1 MSNEEEKQLVR
12 IAEMYYLENKTQSQ
26 ISKELNIH
34 RSTIS
39 RLLKLS
45 RERGI
50 VNISI
55 DRFAAGT
62 YSYEEALLGK
72 YKNLIAAKVVPTMGS
87 VNDKRIL
94 ESLGQAANDCL
105 KDYIEDDMIL
115 GFSWGSAMSY
125 FAKSVKGIE
134 KNNLLCVP
142 MVGGPSGRSDSAY
155 HVNTIT
161 FEVATKL
168 HGKALLIDAPAIPE
182 TLDLKKALMKNEF
195 NQSLVKYWR
204 KLDIAIMGIGSP
216 TMKTSDRWNDF
227 YGHDVFEWVKEN
239 EVAGDIVSRFYDEN
253 GKQIESELDNRLIS
267 IDLKDLVRAKYKVG
281 IAESRNKVKAIKGAL
296 RGGYINILITSQE
309 TAQALLEEESRW

>member
-1 MSNEEEKQLVR
+1 MSNEEEKQLVK

-26 ISKELNIH
+26 ISKELDIH

-45 RERGI
+45 REMGI
-50 VNISI
+50 VNITI

-62 YSYEEALLGK
+62 ASYEEALLNK
-72 YKNLIAAKVVPTMGS
+72 FNNLIAVKVVPSVGS
-87 VNDKRIL
+87 ANNKQIL
-94 ESLGQAANDCL
+94 EDLGKAANDCL
-105 KDYIEDDMIL
+105 KEYIEDDMVL

-125 FAKSVKGIE
+125 FAKAVSGID

-142 MVGGPSGRSDSAY
+142 MVGGPSGRSKSEY

-161 FEVATKL
+161 FEVATNL
-168 HGKALLIDAPAIPE
+168 SGKALLIDAPAIPE
-182 TLDLKKALMKNEF
+182 TLELKKALMKSEF

-204 KLDIAIMGIGSP
+204 QLDIAIMGIGSP

-227 YGHDVFEWVKEN
+227 YGQDVFEWVKEN

-253 GKQIESELDNRLIS
+253 GKHIASELDDRLIS
-267 IDLKDLVRAKYKVG
+267 IDLNDLSRAKYKIG
-281 IAESRNKVKAIKGAL
+281 IAESRNKAKAIKGAL
-296 RGGYINILITSQE
+296 LGGYINVLITSQE
-309 TAQALLEEESRW
+309 TAQALLED

>member
-1 MSNEEEKQLVR
+1 MSNEEEKQLVK

-26 ISKELNIH
+26 ISKELDIH

-45 RERGI
+45 REMGI
-50 VNISI
+50 VNITI

-62 YSYEEALLGK
+62 ASYEEALLNK
-72 YKNLIAAKVVPTMGS
+72 FNNLIAVKVVPSVGS
-87 VNDKRIL
+87 ANNKQIL
-94 ESLGQAANDCL
+94 EDLGKAANDCL
-105 KDYIEDDMIL
+105 KEYIEDDMVL

-125 FAKSVKGIE
+125 FAKAVSGID

-142 MVGGPSGRSDSAY
+142 MVGGPSGRSKSEY

-161 FEVATKL
+161 FEVATNL
-168 HGKALLIDAPAIPE
+168 SGKALLIDAPAIPE
-182 TLDLKKALMKNEF
+182 TLELKKALMKSEF

-204 KLDIAIMGIGSP
+204 QLDIAIMGIGSP

-227 YGHDVFEWVKEN
+227 YGQDVFEWVKEN

-253 GKQIESELDNRLIS
+253 GKHIASELDDRLIS
-267 IDLKDLVRAKYKVG
+267 IDLNDLSRAKYKIG
-281 IAESRNKVKAIKGAL
+281 IAESKNKAKAIKGAL
-296 RGGYINILITSQE
+296 LGGYINVLITSQE
-309 TAQALLEEESRW
+309 TAQALLED

>member
-1 MSNEEEKQLVR
+1 MSNEEEKQLVK

-26 ISKELNIH
+26 ISKELDIH

-45 RERGI
+45 REMGI
-50 VNISI
+50 VNITI

-62 YSYEEALLGK
+62 ASYEEALLNK
-72 YKNLIAAKVVPTMGS
+72 FNNLIAVKVVPTVGS
-87 VNDKRIL
+87 ANNKQIL
-94 ESLGQAANDCL
+94 EDLGKAANNCL
-105 KDYIEDDMIL
+105 KEYIEDDMVL

-125 FAKSVKGIE
+125 FAKAVSGID

-142 MVGGPSGRSDSAY
+142 MVGGPSGRSKSEY

-161 FEVATKL
+161 FEVATNL
-168 HGKALLIDAPAIPE
+168 SGKALLIDAPAIPE
-182 TLDLKKALMKNEF
+182 TLELKKALMKSEF

-204 KLDIAIMGIGSP
+204 QLDIAIMGIGSP

-227 YGHDVFEWVKEN
+227 YGQDVFEWVKEN

-253 GKQIESELDNRLIS
+253 GKHIASELDDRLIS
-267 IDLKDLVRAKYKVG
+267 IDLNDLSRAKYKIG
-281 IAESRNKVKAIKGAL
+281 IAESRNKAKAIKGAL
-296 RGGYINILITSQE
+296 LGGYINVLITSQE
-309 TAQALLEEESRW
+309 TAQALLED